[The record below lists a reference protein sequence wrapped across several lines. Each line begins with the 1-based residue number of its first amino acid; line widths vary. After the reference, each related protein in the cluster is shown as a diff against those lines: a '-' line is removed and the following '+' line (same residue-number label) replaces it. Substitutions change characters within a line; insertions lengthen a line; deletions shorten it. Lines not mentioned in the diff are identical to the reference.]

1 MSDRPRFGAFP
12 QDDGHVLYR
21 VWAPNATSVS
31 VELVSDTGVRRSP
44 DPALGL
50 ERELRCLAP
59 QFGGVFEGRIPGG
72 HGQDYLFVLDGGAAR
87 PDPCSRWQPHGLR
100 TPSRVLDTGR
110 FEIAPGPELDR
121 EHLVV
126 YELHV
131 GTFSDEGTFDGA
143 IPHLAALAE
152 LGVTAIEP
160 MPVATFPG
168 ERGWGYDG
176 VYISAPHRAYG
187 GPEGLARLVDAA
199 HRAGLAV
206 ILDVV
211 YNHLGPGSEA
221 ITEFGPYVTDR
232 HETPWGGAI
241 DFSQPAVREWAI
253 QNAELWV
260 RDYRIDGLRVDA
272 VFAIFDDSSQHVL
285 AELRERLP
293 GALLVAE
300 EEVGNY
306 TPIEDWGFDAQW
318 ADDFHHELHVALTGE
333 SHGYYGEY
341 GSLASLARLYERAPA
356 ERLVYC
362 SQNHDQVGNRA
373 AGDRPGP
380 DELELRAAAL
390 LFAPHVPL
398 LFQGEEYGEQRPFRY
413 FTDHDDPEIAE
424 ATREGRRREFRF
436 AGVEVPDPQAEET
449 FLASKLSRDE
459 RSGLRDLYRDLLRLR
474 RELPRE
480 ISAAGDDSARI
491 VRVRRGNVQLV
502 ADFESRTVTI
512 ERDEKH

>member
-1 MSDRPRFGAFP
+1 MPDRPRFGAFP
-12 QDDGHVLYR
+12 LDDGHVLYR

-31 VELVSDTGVRRSP
+31 VELVSDTGVGESP
-44 DPALGL
+44 DPALQL
-50 ERELRCLAP
+50 EREVRCLAP
-59 QFGGVFEGRIPGG
+59 QFGGVFEGRVPGG
-72 HGQDYLFVLDGGAAR
+72 HGQDYLFVLDGDAAW

-100 TPSRVLDTGR
+100 GPSRVLDTSR
-110 FEIAPGPELDR
+110 FEVAPGPEIDR

-143 IPHLAALAE
+143 IPHLPALAE

-187 GPEGLARLVDAA
+187 GPDGLARLVDAA

-221 ITEFGPYVTDR
+221 ITAFAPYVTDR
-232 HETPWGGAI
+232 HGTPWGGAI
-241 DFSQPAVREWAI
+241 DFSQPAVRQWAI
-253 QNAELWV
+253 ENAELWV

-272 VFAIFDDSSQHVL
+272 VFAIFDDSPQHVL

-293 GALLVAE
+293 DVLLIAE
-300 EEVGNY
+300 EEVGNSA
-306 TPIEDWGFDAQW
+306 PIDDWGFDAQW
-318 ADDFHHELHVALTGE
+318 ADDFHHELHVGLTGE

-341 GSLASLARLYERAPA
+341 GSLANLARLYERAGP
-356 ERLVYC
+356 ERFVYC

-373 AGDRPGP
+373 TGDRPHG

-390 LFAPHVPL
+390 LFAPQIPL
-398 LFQGEEYGEQRPFRY
+398 LFMGEEYGEQRPFQY

-424 ATREGRRREFRF
+424 ATREGRRREFDF
-436 AGVEVPDPQAEET
+436 ARVRVPDPQALET
-449 FLASKLSRDE
+449 FLASKLSREE
-459 RSGLRDLYRDLLRLR
+459 RSGLRDLYRDLLLLR
-474 RELPRE
+474 RELPRDT
-480 ISAAGDDSARI
+480 SAAGDDSARI

-512 ERDEKH
+512 ERDD